1 MFSYIQSPKAADVP
15 HVYVIDPNGYIRGD
29 YVYSITTRDIFE
41 GKGLF
46 AEIDKVL
53 GKK

>member
-1 MFSYIQSPKAADVP
+1 
-15 HVYVIDPNGYIRGD
+15 VYVIDPGGLIRGD
-29 YVYSITTRDIFE
+29 FVYGITTRDIFE

-46 AEIDKVL
+46 AELDKVL